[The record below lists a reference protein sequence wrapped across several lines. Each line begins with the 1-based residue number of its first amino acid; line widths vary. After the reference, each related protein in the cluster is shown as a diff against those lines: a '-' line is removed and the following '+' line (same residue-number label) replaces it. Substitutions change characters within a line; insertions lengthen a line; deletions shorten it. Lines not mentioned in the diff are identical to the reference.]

1 LNAQAFVSLANDG
14 SVCGPALGGGRC
26 GHFDER
32 GTATPS
38 LNSFAYAILALVAAC
53 CLVGA
58 PAQAQVVAFGASN
71 VAGRGVSLDEA
82 FPAQLEAMLRAKGYA
97 VSVVN
102 AGVSGD
108 GTQQMLARIDSA
120 IPAGTRVVILDVGG
134 GLWNNA
140 RLRVDPAQ
148 GPADIAV
155 MKAKLTARHIKTI
168 DLHSNQGMSW
178 QYIQPDRIH
187 LTPEGHQLLASRLL
201 PSVMA
206 ALGPRR

>member
-1 LNAQAFVSLANDG
+1 M
-14 SVCGPALGGGRC
+14 
-26 GHFDER
+26 
-32 GTATPS
+32 PS
-38 LNSFAYAILALVAAC
+38 LKSFACAILALAAAC
-53 CLVGA
+53 CLVVA

-71 VAGRGVSLDEA
+71 VAGRGVSPSEA

-97 VSVVN
+97 VSVIN

-140 RLRVDPAQ
+140 RLHVDPAQ
-148 GPADIAV
+148 GPADIAI
-155 MKAKLTARHIKTI
+155 MKAKLTARHIKII